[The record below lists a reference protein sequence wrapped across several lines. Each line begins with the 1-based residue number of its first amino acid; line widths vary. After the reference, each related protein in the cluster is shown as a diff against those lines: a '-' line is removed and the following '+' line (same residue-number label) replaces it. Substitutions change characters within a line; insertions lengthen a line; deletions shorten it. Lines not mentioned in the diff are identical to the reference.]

1 MNLVKV
7 KSFALKPWIFG
18 RCLPKKSLLILVTG
32 LASVLGQAEVIPP
45 LSPNLPDEIT
55 HCTWTTAQ
63 HTHYSFSS
71 PMVGQYNL
79 CVAKDSSYSIYLQFA
94 EIPDAQICLIP
105 ATHQGEEV
113 MMIGN
118 PLCFWP
124 QGPQK
129 IQQLSFNT
137 ELTNDRFPLDG
148 VIIIKDQLAYY
159 GAPFK
164 KFMLPLDAYLTCQ
177 RHLTYGDHNFCQ
189 AVATAQTLIDHRF

>member
-1 MNLVKV
+1 
-7 KSFALKPWIFG
+7 
-18 RCLPKKSLLILVTG
+18 
-32 LASVLGQAEVIPP
+32 
-45 LSPNLPDEIT
+45 
-55 HCTWTTAQ
+55 
-63 HTHYSFSS
+63 
-71 PMVGQYNL
+71 
-79 CVAKDSSYSIYLQFA
+79 QFA

-105 ATHQGEEV
+105 ATHQGPAV
-113 MMIGN
+113 MMVGN

-129 IQQLSFNT
+129 IQQLTFNT
-137 ELTNDRFPLDG
+137 ELSEDRFPIDG

-177 RHLTYGDHNFCQ
+177 RHLQSGDAGFCQ

>member
-1 MNLVKV
+1 MKRPICQNLIKAINGL
-7 KSFALKPWIFG
+7 KNTRYLICCWGLISILNFAL
-18 RCLPKKSLLILVTG
+18 
-32 LASVLGQAEVIPP
+32 AEVLPP
-45 LSPNLPDEIT
+45 LYPKLPAEID
-55 HCTWTTAQ
+55 HCSWTTAQ
-63 HTHYSFSS
+63 STHYSFSS
-71 PMVGQYNL
+71 PLVGLYNI
-79 CVAKDSSYSIYLQFA
+79 CVAQDDPKSIYIQFA

-105 ATHQGEEV
+105 STHQGAEV

-129 IQQLSFNT
+129 IQQLNFNT
-137 ELTNDRFPLDG
+137 ELSNDRFPLDG

-177 RHLTYGDHNFCQ
+177 RHLTYGEPHFCK
-189 AVATAQTLIDHRF
+189 AVADAQTLIDHRF